1 MERINFQVIE
11 KKWQTKFASQK
22 LYNKTGKK
30 FYCLEMFP
38 YPSGKIHMGHVRN
51 YTIGDVVARY
61 KFMNGFDV
69 LHPMGWDAFGLPA
82 ENASKQNNLHPKDWT
97 HKNITTMKNQ
107 LKMLGLSIDWDL
119 EISTCDK
126 EYYRHQQEIFID
138 FFNQGLVSRKET
150 YVNWDP
156 VEKTVLANEQVI
168 NGRGW
173 RSNAV
178 VERKKL
184 SQWFFNIT
192 KFSDQLLNDLEN
204 LDGWPNKVKLMQK
217 NWIGKS
223 YGCEINFEIENSKDK
238 INIFTTRP
246 DTIFGASFIA
256 LSIDHPLSK
265 YFIKQKEFEKF
276 KSECD
281 KTGTTEE
288 ALANAEKIGFKT
300 KFFAKHP
307 FIKNKKLPVYFAN
320 FVLMDYGSGA
330 IFGCPAHD
338 QRDFD
343 FATKYN
349 LEIIQVVSDGKSS
362 SKLKEAYIGPGRLI
376 NSDFLN
382 NLDVDGAKKKIIK
395 EIESRNIGISK
406 VLYRLKDW
414 GISRQRYWGCPIPMI
429 YLEDGSVVPVDKS
442 ELPIELP
449 DDINL
454 NSKGNPLDNHP
465 KWKKTVQK
473 STGKKAIRET
483 DTLDTFVDSSWYFL
497 RFCSP
502 KFESS
507 PIDLKKVNYW
517 MPVDQYIGGIE
528 HAILHLLYSR
538 FFTKG
543 LNKCNKDFKI
553 SEPFKNLFTQGMVCH
568 ESYKDEKGNW
578 LYPEEVEKVEK
589 NTVIKRSDKTKVL
602 VGPAESM
609 SKSKK
614 NTIDPETMIKQY
626 GADSVR
632 WFILSDSP
640 PDKDIQWSDTGV
652 ASANKFLQK
661 IWNLNHSISV
671 RAQKKANGELEKKF
685 SSGINSYVS
694 KIDNSI
700 ENFRFNVSIAQ
711 FYEIYNFFKEY
722 LNSDVSNELLEKNII
737 KIMKLMIPFT
747 PHLAFECLELFNCKT
762 VNIWPKVDSKN
773 IINEVK
779 LAVQINGKTRDIL
792 TIKKDLIEKE
802 IFEIVLNNSKA
813 KKYIENKKISKT
825 IFVKN
830 KIINYIV
837 AS

>member
-1 MERINFQVIE
+1 
-11 KKWQTKFASQK
+11 
-22 LYNKTGKK
+22 
-30 FYCLEMFP
+30 
-38 YPSGKIHMGHVRN
+38 
-51 YTIGDVVARY
+51 
-61 KFMNGFDV
+61 
-69 LHPMGWDAFGLPA
+69 
-82 ENASKQNNLHPKDWT
+82 
-97 HKNITTMKNQ
+97 
-107 LKMLGLSIDWDL
+107 
-119 EISTCDK
+119 
-126 EYYRHQQEIFID
+126 
-138 FFNQGLVSRKET
+138 
-150 YVNWDP
+150 
-156 VEKTVLANEQVI
+156 
-168 NGRGW
+168 
-173 RSNAV
+173 
-178 VERKKL
+178 
-184 SQWFFNIT
+184 
-192 KFSDQLLNDLEN
+192 
-204 LDGWPNKVKLMQK
+204 
-217 NWIGKS
+217 
-223 YGCEINFEIENSKDK
+223 
-238 INIFTTRP
+238 
-246 DTIFGASFIA
+246 
-256 LSIDHPLSK
+256 
-265 YFIKQKEFEKF
+265 
-276 KSECD
+276 
-281 KTGTTEE
+281 
-288 ALANAEKIGFKT
+288 
-300 KFFAKHP
+300 
-307 FIKNKKLPVYFAN
+307 
-320 FVLMDYGSGA
+320 
-330 IFGCPAHD
+330 
-338 QRDFD
+338 
-343 FATKYN
+343 
-349 LEIIQVVSDGKSS
+349 
-362 SKLKEAYIGPGRLI
+362 
-376 NSDFLN
+376 
-382 NLDVDGAKKKIIK
+382 
-395 EIESRNIGISK
+395 
-406 VLYRLKDW
+406 
-414 GISRQRYWGCPIPMI
+414 MI

-589 NTVIKRSDKTKVL
+589 NIVIKRSDKTKVL

-671 RAQKKANGELEKKF
+671 RAQKKANGDLEKKF
-685 SSGINSYVS
+685 SSGINSFVS

-722 LNSDVSNELLEKNII
+722 LSSDVSNELLEKNII

-747 PHLAFECLELFNCKT
+747 PHLAFECLELFNCRT

-792 TIKKDLIEKE
+792 TIKKDLTEKE
-802 IFEIVLNNSKA
+802 IFELVLNKSKA

-837 AS
+837 VS